1 MPELLR
7 LDSVNQ
13 YADASGRSI
22 SLAATDVYEATYV
35 FAFPTSNITGWVVN
49 MGLSGSFQGFYIE
62 TDAITNTETNRYA
75 GQQI

>member
-35 FAFPTSNITGWVVN
+35 FAFPTFVAHPQILRTD
-49 MGLSGSFQGFYIE
+49 GLSSEIH
-62 TDAITNTETNRYA
+62 
-75 GQQI
+75 